1 MGRELYVGHM
11 SYEATEEDL
20 RRLFAVAGTVVS
32 VHLITDPQTKKSKG
46 CGYVKMA
53 TAEEAKEA
61 IVTLDGALL
70 KDRIITVSEAK
81 PQKQK
86 PHPAGGGNRR
96 PGKGA
101 GPAGRKKRRD

>member
-20 RRLFAVAGTVVS
+20 KRLFAVAGTVVS
-32 VHLITDPQTKKSKG
+32 VHLITDPQTGKSKG

-53 TAEEAKEA
+53 NADEAKEA

-70 KDRIITVSEAK
+70 RDRIIAVSEAK

-86 PHPAGGGNRR
+86 PQPAGGRNRAPGRGARPPRGGNRR
-96 PGKGA
+96 G
-101 GPAGRKKRRD
+101 